1 MEVWRCRQKKVKNNL
16 ITPLQSKR
24 SCDILC
30 GVCGTQGVFPTRTR
44 TTKKRTKTMAK
55 KIEVK
60 AELVSNPVEEW
71 TEWRVYMGKKQVAS
85 FTNPETAEL
94 MARNLKACAA

>member
-1 MEVWRCRQKKVKNNL
+1 
-16 ITPLQSKR
+16 
-24 SCDILC
+24 
-30 GVCGTQGVFPTRTR
+30 
-44 TTKKRTKTMAK
+44 MAK